1 MAEAEEMTKSVSNA
15 AILNGCAMVL
25 KLRWLISRAYCGACR
40 IRSMSICRA
49 FLGAERE
56 AGITGNQSAWVGK
69 NLIASQAFP
78 TPGYFINYE
87 SENESA

>member
-1 MAEAEEMTKSVSNA
+1 
-15 AILNGCAMVL
+15 
-25 KLRWLISRAYCGACR
+25 
-40 IRSMSICRA
+40 MSICRA

-87 SENESA
+87 SETESA